1 MGACRIVNAGLES
14 AVSSINELQQKYLD
28 AGEQLIQELNDAI
41 AEMEGDAKDEFK
53 AFIDGDVKTFLAQDL
68 PAAIKG
74 MADLL
79 EANRSNF
86 EEIDRQIANSIR
98 GE

>member
-14 AVSSINELQQKYLD
+14 AVGSINELQQKYLD
-28 AGEQLIQELNDAI
+28 AGEQLIQELNNAI

-79 EANRSNF
+79 EANRQTF
-86 EEIDRQIANSIR
+86 VDVDRQIADSLR
-98 GE
+98 G